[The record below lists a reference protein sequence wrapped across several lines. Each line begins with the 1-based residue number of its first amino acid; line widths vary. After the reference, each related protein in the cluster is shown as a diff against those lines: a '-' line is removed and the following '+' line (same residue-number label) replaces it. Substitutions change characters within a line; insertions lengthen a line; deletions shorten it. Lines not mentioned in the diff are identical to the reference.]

1 MRIKLIKAKISDK
14 NFLLNLRNDKN
25 SRENSGNTEL
35 ISKQDHD
42 KWFSDQLDKNE
53 HKIFIIK
60 IYKKRLGYIR
70 LKKKLK
76 WEVSIAIL
84 KKYRNKKI
92 GKKALLNLEKKFQKI
107 KIFAKVNKL
116 NTKSINFFLSC
127 DYCIINTLKNFYVMK
142 KKNKNNHIKI
152 IENISKIRSKN
163 NSNWMQLLKIA
174 FKYSPTEASKVM
186 KNIYYHDKKISELV
200 KKLK

>member
-1 MRIKLIKAKISDK
+1 
-14 NFLLNLRNDKN
+14 
-25 SRENSGNTEL
+25 
-35 ISKQDHD
+35 
-42 KWFSDQLDKNE
+42 
-53 HKIFIIK
+53 
-60 IYKKRLGYIR
+60 
-70 LKKKLK
+70 
-76 WEVSIAIL
+76 
-84 KKYRNKKI
+84 
-92 GKKALLNLEKKFQKI
+92 
-107 KIFAKVNKL
+107 
-116 NTKSINFFLSC
+116 
-127 DYCIINTLKNFYVMK
+127 MK

>member
-1 MRIKLIKAKISDK
+1 MRIKLIKAKISDT
-14 NFLLNLRNDKN
+14 NFLLNLRNDKD

-35 ISKQDHD
+35 IGKQDHD

-60 IYKKRLGYIR
+60 IYKKKLGYIR
-70 LKKKLK
+70 LQKKLK

-92 GKKALLNLEKKFQKI
+92 GKKALLNLEKKFKKI

-127 DYCIINTLKNFYVMK
+127 DYCIIKNLKNFYIMK

-174 FKYSPTEASKVM
+174 FKYSPTEASKAM

>member
-1 MRIKLIKAKISDK
+1 MRIKLIKAKISDR
-14 NFLLNLRNDKN
+14 NFLLNLRNDKD

-35 ISKQDHD
+35 ISKQDHN

-53 HKIFIIK
+53 HKIFIVK
-60 IYKKRLGYIR
+60 IYKKKLGYIR
-70 LKKKLK
+70 LQKKLR
-76 WEVSIAIL
+76 WEVSIVIL

-127 DYCIINTLKNFYVMK
+127 DYCIIKNLKNFYIMK

-186 KNIYYHDKKISELV
+186 KNIYYHDKKISESV

>member
-1 MRIKLIKAKISDK
+1 MRIKLIKAKISDT
-14 NFLLNLRNDKN
+14 NFLLNLRNDKD

-35 ISKQDHD
+35 IGKQDHD

-60 IYKKRLGYIR
+60 IYKKKLGYIR
-70 LKKKLK
+70 LQKKLK

-127 DYCIINTLKNFYVMK
+127 DYCIIKNLKNFYIMK

>member
-1 MRIKLIKAKISDK
+1 MRIKLIKAKISDR
-14 NFLLNLRNDKN
+14 NFLLNLRNDKD

-35 ISKQDHD
+35 IGKQDHD

-60 IYKKRLGYIR
+60 IYKKKLGYIR
-70 LKKKLK
+70 LQKKLK

-127 DYCIINTLKNFYVMK
+127 DYCIIKNLKNFYIMK